1 MTTESGQLTKMKL
14 VAYKKPDFSDKVGE
28 YDVLVNPDKYSDK
41 SELKYSTNSS
51 PLGISA
57 ETVKFR
63 GAGSKLF
70 NMDFFFDSTGVM
82 TTQPVDQ
89 QIEQLKGLIYSY
101 NGDIHEPNYVKILWG
116 TQSLF
121 EGRLREWDIFYSM
134 MDLDGTPLR
143 AEIKAVFIGS
153 ASAQKKALEERRNS
167 SDLTHIR
174 VVKAGD
180 TLPAMC
186 FKIYGESRYYLQVAE
201 YNSLDNIRSISP
213 GDQLIFPPL
222 V

>member
-1 MTTESGQLTKMKL
+1 MDSGQLTKMKL
-14 VAYKKPDFSDKVGE
+14 VAYKKPDFSDKIGE
-28 YDVLVNPDKYSDK
+28 YDVLVNPSKYNDK

-51 PLGISA
+51 PLGVSA

-63 GAGSKLF
+63 GAGSKVF
-70 NMDFFFDSTGVM
+70 NMEFFFDSTGVI
-82 TTQPVDQ
+82 TSQPVDQ
-89 QIEQLKGLIYSY
+89 QIDYLRSLVYTY
-101 NGDIHEPNYVKILWG
+101 NGDIHEPNYVKIIWG

-121 EGRLREWDIFYSM
+121 EGRLKEWDILYSM

-143 AEIKAVFIGS
+143 AEIRAIFIGTVS
-153 ASAQKKALEERRNS
+153 VQKKAAEERRNS

-180 TLPAMC
+180 TLPGMC
-186 FKIYGESRYYLQVAE
+186 FKIYGESKYHIQVAE
-201 YNSLDNIRSISP
+201 YNSLDNIRSVSP

>member
-1 MTTESGQLTKMKL
+1 MMDSGKLTKMKL
-14 VAYKKPDFSDKVGE
+14 VAYKNPDFSEKVGE

-41 SELKYSTNSS
+41 SELKYTTNSS
-51 PLGISA
+51 PLGVSA

-63 GAGSKLF
+63 GAGSKIF
-70 NMDFFFDSTGVM
+70 NMEFFFDSTGVM
-82 TTQPVDQ
+82 STQPVDE
-89 QIEQLKGLIYSY
+89 QIEYLKDLIYTY

-121 EGRLREWDIFYSM
+121 EGRLKEWDILYSM
-134 MDLDGTPLR
+134 LDLNGTPLR

-153 ASAQKKALEERRNS
+153 VSTKKKALEERKNS

-174 VVKAGD
+174 TVKAGD
-180 TLPAMC
+180 TLPGMC
-186 FKIYGESRYYLQVAE
+186 FRIYGDSKYYIQVADF
-201 YNSLDNIRSISP
+201 NSMDNIRAIQP
-213 GDQLIFPPL
+213 GEELIFPPL

>member
-1 MTTESGQLTKMKL
+1 MDSGKLTKMKL

-28 YDVLVNPDKYSDK
+28 YDVLVNPDKYNDK

-51 PLGISA
+51 PLGVSA

-70 NMDFFFDSTGVM
+70 NMDFFFDSTGVLSEE
-82 TTQPVDQ
+82 PVDD
-89 QIEQLKGLIYSY
+89 QIDNLKELIYSY

-121 EGRLREWDIFYSM
+121 EGRLKEWDILYSM
-134 MDLDGTPLR
+134 MDLNGTPLR
-143 AEIKAVFIGS
+143 AEIKAIFIGS
-153 ASAQKKALEERRNS
+153 VSAKKKALEERKNS

-174 VVKAGD
+174 TVKAGD
-180 TLPAMC
+180 TLPSMC
-186 FKIYGESRYYLQVAE
+186 FKIYGDSKYYIQVAAF
-201 YNSLDNIRSISP
+201 NGMDNIRVIRA
-213 GDQLIFPPL
+213 GDQVVFPPL

>member
-1 MTTESGQLTKMKL
+1 MKL
-14 VAYKKPDFSDKVGE
+14 VAFKKPDFSEQVGE
-28 YDVLVNPDKYSDK
+28 YDVLVNPDKYTDK

-51 PLGISA
+51 PLGVSA

-63 GAGSKLF
+63 GAGSKVF
-70 NMDFFFDSTGVM
+70 NMEFFFDSTGVM
-82 TTQPVDQ
+82 STQPVDE
-89 QIEQLKGLIYSY
+89 QIEELKDLIYTY

-121 EGRLREWDIFYSM
+121 EGRLKEWDILYSM
-134 MDLDGTPLR
+134 MDLNGTPLR

-153 ASAQKKALEERRNS
+153 VSSKKKALEERKNS

-174 VVKAGD
+174 TVMAGD
-180 TLPAMC
+180 TLPGMC
-186 FKIYGESRYYLQVAE
+186 YRIYGDSKYYIQVATF
-201 YNSLDNIRSISP
+201 NKMDNIRSIRP
-213 GDQLIFPPL
+213 GEDLIFPPI

>member
-1 MTTESGQLTKMKL
+1 MDSGKLTKMKL

-28 YDVLVNPDKYSDK
+28 YDVLVNPDKYNDK

-51 PLGISA
+51 PLGVSA

-70 NMDFFFDSTGVM
+70 NMDFFFDSTGVLSEE
-82 TTQPVDQ
+82 PVDD
-89 QIEQLKGLIYSY
+89 QIDNLKELIYSY

-121 EGRLREWDIFYSM
+121 EGRLKEWDILYSM
-134 MDLDGTPLR
+134 MDLNGTPLR

-153 ASAQKKALEERRNS
+153 VSAKKKALEERKNS

-174 VVKAGD
+174 TVKAGD
-180 TLPAMC
+180 TLPSMC
-186 FKIYGESRYYLQVAE
+186 FRIYGDSKYYIQVAAF
-201 YNSLDNIRSISP
+201 NGLDNIRVIRA
-213 GDQLIFPPL
+213 GDQVVFPPL

>member
-1 MTTESGQLTKMKL
+1 MDSGNLTKMKL
-14 VAYKKPDFSDKVGE
+14 VAYKKPDFTDKVGE
-28 YDVLVNPDKYSDK
+28 YDVLVNPDKYRDK

-51 PLGISA
+51 PLGVSA

-63 GAGSKLF
+63 SVGTKTF

-89 QIEQLKGLIYSY
+89 QINVVKNLIYTY

-121 EGRLREWDIFYSM
+121 EGRLKEWDILYSM

-153 ASAQKKALEERRNS
+153 VSVKKKALEERRNS

-174 VVKAGD
+174 IVKAGD

-186 FKIYGESRYYLQVAE
+186 FKIYGDSKYHIQVADF
-201 YNSLDNIRSISP
+201 NSLNNIRAISP
-213 GDQLIFPPL
+213 GDQLVFPPL

>member
-1 MTTESGQLTKMKL
+1 MDSGKLTKMKL

-28 YDVLVNPDKYSDK
+28 YDVLVNPDKYNDK

-51 PLGISA
+51 PLGVSA

-63 GAGSKLF
+63 GAGSKTF
-70 NMDFFFDSTGVM
+70 NMDFFFDSTGVLSDE
-82 TTQPVDQ
+82 PVDD
-89 QIEQLKGLIYSY
+89 QIEHLKDLIYSY

-121 EGRLREWDIFYSM
+121 EGRLKEWDILYSM
-134 MDLDGTPLR
+134 MDLNGTPLR
-143 AEIKAVFIGS
+143 AEIKAIFIGS
-153 ASAQKKALEERRNS
+153 VSAKKKALEEGKNS

-174 VVKAGD
+174 TVRAGD

-186 FKIYGESRYYLQVAE
+186 FKIYGDSNYYIQVAE
-201 YNSLDNIRSISP
+201 FNALDNIRVIRT
-213 GDQLIFPPL
+213 GDQLVFPPL

>member
-1 MTTESGQLTKMKL
+1 MDSGKLTKMKL

-28 YDVLVNPDKYSDK
+28 YDVLVNPDKYNDK
-41 SELKYSTNSS
+41 AELKYSTNSS
-51 PLGISA
+51 PLGVSA
-57 ETVKFR
+57 ETLKFR
-63 GAGSKLF
+63 GTGSKLF
-70 NMDFFFDSTGVM
+70 NMDFFFDSTGVLS
-82 TTQPVDQ
+82 TQPVDD
-89 QIEQLKGLIYSY
+89 QIDELKDLIYTY

-121 EGRLREWDIFYSM
+121 EGRLKEWEILYSM

-153 ASAQKKALEERRNS
+153 VSVKKKALQERRNS

-174 VVKAGD
+174 TVNAGD
-180 TLPAMC
+180 TLPGMC
-186 FKIYGESRYYLQVAE
+186 FKIYGDSKYHLQVAE
-201 YNSLDNIRSISP
+201 FNAIDQIRSIKP
-213 GDQLIFPPL
+213 GDRLVFPPL

>member
-1 MTTESGQLTKMKL
+1 MTDSGNLIKMKL
-14 VAYKKPDFSDKVGE
+14 VAYLKPDFTDQVGE

-41 SELKYSTNSS
+41 SEMKYSTNSS

-63 GAGSKLF
+63 GAGAKTF
-70 NMDFFFDSTGVM
+70 NMDFFFDSTGVL
-82 TTQPVDQ
+82 TKDPVDQ
-89 QIEQLKGLIYSY
+89 QIADLEALVYTY
-101 NGDIHEPNYVKILWG
+101 NGDIHEPNYVKIIWG

-121 EGRLREWDIFYSM
+121 QGRLKEWDILYSM

-153 ASAQKKALEERRNS
+153 VSVKKKALQEGRNS

-174 VVKAGD
+174 TVQAGD

-186 FKIYGESRYYLQVAE
+186 YKIYGESGYHIQVAE
-201 YNSLDNIRSISP
+201 YNSLDHIRAITP

>member
-1 MTTESGQLTKMKL
+1 MMESGKLTKMKL

-41 SELKYSTNSS
+41 SELNYSTNSS
-51 PLGISA
+51 PQGTSA

-70 NMDFFFDSTGVM
+70 TMDFFFDSTGVLS
-82 TTQPVDQ
+82 TQPVDD
-89 QIEQLKGLIYSY
+89 QIEELKELIYAY

-121 EGRLREWDIFYSM
+121 EGRLKEWDVLYSM
-134 MDLDGTPLR
+134 MDLNGTPLR

-153 ASAQKKALEERRNS
+153 VSAKKKSLEEGRNS

-174 VVKAGD
+174 MVKAGD
-180 TLPAMC
+180 TLPGMC
-186 FKIYGESRYYLQVAE
+186 FKIYGDSKYYLQVAE
-201 YNSLDNIRSISP
+201 FNSLDQIRSIRP
-213 GDQLIFPPL
+213 GDQLVFPPL

>member
-1 MTTESGQLTKMKL
+1 MDSGNLTKMKL
-14 VAYKKPDFSDKVGE
+14 VAYKKPDFTDQVGE
-28 YDVLVNPDKYSDK
+28 YDVLVNPDKYRDR

-63 GAGSKLF
+63 GAGTKFF
-70 NMDFFFDSTGVM
+70 NMDFFFDSTGVL
-82 TTQPVDQ
+82 TTQPVDD
-89 QIEQLKGLIYSY
+89 QIDELRGLIYSY
-101 NGDIHEPNYVKILWG
+101 NGDIHEPNYVKIIWG

-121 EGRLREWDIFYSM
+121 EGRLKEWDILYSM

-153 ASAQKKALEERRNS
+153 VSVKKKALEERRNS

-174 VVKAGD
+174 IVKAGD
-180 TLPAMC
+180 TLPGMC
-186 FKIYGESRYYLQVAE
+186 FKIYGDTKYHIQVAE
-201 YNSLDNIRSISP
+201 YNALDNIRSISP

-222 V
+222 I